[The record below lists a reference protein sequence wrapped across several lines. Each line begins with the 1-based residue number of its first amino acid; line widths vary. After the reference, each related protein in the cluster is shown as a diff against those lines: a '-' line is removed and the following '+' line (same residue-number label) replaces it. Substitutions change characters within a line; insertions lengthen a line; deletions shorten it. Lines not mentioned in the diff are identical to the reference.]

1 MNGTSEKEGLG
12 RRRFLKTAASTA
24 AGLTVLPAGT
34 VFGTQANSKL
44 NLAITGCGGRG
55 GFVGNL
61 FEKHTNTKVIAL
73 HDYFS
78 DRVNTV
84 GEKLTVDPKR
94 RFVGLNGYKELI
106 ADDVDAIAVMSPP
119 YFHPDQIVDTLEA
132 GKHLYSCKPLAVDVP
147 SCKKILQA
155 AMKAKGRL
163 SQLVDFQTRNDP
175 LFKEAARRVSDG
187 AIGNPVLGPVYYQAG
202 RLRVKAT
209 GDTHMARLLNWV
221 FDIPLSGDI
230 IVEQNIHVLDVA
242 NWYLDAHPLK
252 AHGTGGRA
260 ARTDVG
266 DCWDHFVVTFW
277 YPDDVL
283 VDFSSGQY
291 LKGYD
296 DLCIRVYG
304 SEGTVDSHYGGPVKI
319 TGDHEWQGGDTG
331 PIYTSGTINNIK
343 DFHSSVVNDVP
354 LFDTVEPSVT
364 SNLTAIL
371 GRMAAYQHRTVTWEE
386 MESSTERLDAQL
398 SLPADGSTWKPSS

>member
-1 MNGTSEKEGLG
+1 MKEVSENEGLG
-12 RRRFLKTAASTA
+12 RRRFLRTAAGTA
-24 AGLTVLPAGT
+24 AGLTVLPART

-44 NLAITGCGGRG
+44 NLAITGCGHRG
-55 GFVGNL
+55 EFVGTL

-73 HDYFS
+73 HDYFAT
-78 DRVNTV
+78 RVNSV
-84 GEKLTVDPKR
+84 GEKLSVDPKR
-94 RFVGLNGYKELI
+94 RFVGLEGYKELI
-106 ADDVDAIAVMSPP
+106 SDDVDAIAVMSPP

-132 GKHLYSCKPLAVDVP
+132 GKHLYTCKPLAVDVP
-147 SCKKILQA
+147 SCKTILQA
-155 AMKAKGRL
+155 AKKAEGRL

-175 LFKEAARRVSDG
+175 LFREAAQRVLGG
-187 AIGNPVLGPVYYQAG
+187 AIGKPVLGQVYYQAG

-209 GDTHMARLLNWV
+209 GHSQTARLLNWV
-221 FDIPLSGDI
+221 FDISLSGDI

-242 NWYLDAHPLK
+242 NWYMDAHPLK
-252 AHGTGGRA
+252 AHGTGGRVV
-260 ARTDVG
+260 RTDVG
-266 DCWDHFVVTFW
+266 DCWDHFVVTFS
-277 YPDDVL
+277 YPYEVL

-304 SEGTVDSHYGGPVKI
+304 SEGTVDSHYGGPVRI
-319 TGDHEWQGGDTG
+319 TGDHEWKGGETG
-331 PIYTSGTINNIK
+331 PIYTSGTVNNIN
-343 DFHSSVVNDVP
+343 DFYSSVVNDAP

-386 MESSTERLDAQL
+386 MESSDERLDAHL
-398 SLPADGSTWKPSS
+398 SLPADGSTWRPAG

>member
-1 MNGTSEKEGLG
+1 MKKVTEKEGLG
-12 RRRFLKTAASTA
+12 RRGFLKTAASTA
-24 AGLTVLPAGT
+24 AGLSVLPAST
-34 VFGTQANSKL
+34 VFGSQANSKL
-44 NLAITGCGGRG
+44 NLAITGCGHRG
-55 GFVGNL
+55 DFVGTL
-61 FEKHTNTKVIAL
+61 FEKHTETKVVAL

-78 DRVNTV
+78 ARVNRV
-84 GEKLTVDPKR
+84 GEKLAVGPKR
-94 RFVGLNGYKELI
+94 RFVGLDGYKQLI

-132 GKHLYSCKPLAVDVP
+132 GKHLYTCKPLAVDVP
-147 SCKKILQA
+147 SCKKIFHA
-155 AMKAKGRL
+155 AKKAEGKL

-175 LFKEAARRVSDG
+175 LFREAAESVSNG
-187 AIGNPVLGPVYYQAG
+187 AIGKPVLGHVYYQAG
-202 RLRVKAT
+202 RLRAKAA
-209 GDTHMARLLNWV
+209 GDSQMARLLNWV

-242 NWYLDAHPLK
+242 NWYLNAHPLK
-252 AHGTGGRA
+252 AHGTGGRV

-277 YPDDVL
+277 YPDGVL

-291 LKGYD
+291 LKGYN

-304 SEGTVDSHYGGPVKI
+304 SEGTVDSHYGGPVRI
-319 TGDHEWQGGDTG
+319 TGDHEWEGGDTG

-343 DFHSSVVNDVP
+343 DFHASVANDAP

-371 GRMAAYQHRTVTWEE
+371 GRMAAYQNRTVTWAE
-386 MESSTERLDAQL
+386 MEWSDESLDAHL
-398 SLPADGSTWKPSS
+398 SLPADGSGFSPDG